1 MQDKKAINIEIGQN
15 LKFYRE
21 AAGLTQ
27 EAFAEILG
35 LGVKHVS
42 AMERGATGVSINTL
56 WNASLALSIP
66 ADYFLFGR
74 IDEMEK
80 QTRDDEI
87 QLLTTKLS
95 RLSPKEFQ
103 TVKEI
108 LNKILE
114 VLMWMV
120 LALYNWDKRQVCF
133 FDWNGKNE

>member
-1 MQDKKAINIEIGQN
+1 MQDKKAINIEIGPN

-56 WNASLALSIP
+56 RNASLALSIP
-66 ADYFLFGR
+66 ADYFLFGQ

-80 QTRDDEI
+80 QTRGDEI

-114 VLMWMV
+114 VLM
-120 LALYNWDKRQVCF
+120 
-133 FDWNGKNE
+133 

>member
-15 LKFYRE
+15 LKFYRK

-56 WNASLALSIP
+56 RNASLALSIP
-66 ADYFLFGR
+66 ADYFLFGQ

-80 QTRDDEI
+80 QTRGDEI

-114 VLMWMV
+114 VLM
-120 LALYNWDKRQVCF
+120 
-133 FDWNGKNE
+133 